1 MVKPKSVK
9 EPSMSVVTWPHVELN
24 AENVPIIT
32 GTTTKVVEVVLDH
45 LAHHWDA
52 HEIRRQYP
60 YLDLAQIHSALAYYY
75 DHQQELD
82 EDINRRRNRVA
93 EIKAE
98 IGDSKLRDKL
108 KQLGHLH

>member
-1 MVKPKSVK
+1 M
-9 EPSMSVVTWPHVELN
+9 TATIWPHVELD
-24 AENVPIIT
+24 ADNVPMIT

-60 YLDLAQIHSALAYYY
+60 YLGLAQIHSALAYYY
-75 DHQQELD
+75 DHQRAMD
-82 EDINRRRNRVA
+82 DDIDRRRNRVA

-98 IGDSKLRDKL
+98 IGDSNVRDKL
-108 KQLGHLH
+108 KQLSHLH